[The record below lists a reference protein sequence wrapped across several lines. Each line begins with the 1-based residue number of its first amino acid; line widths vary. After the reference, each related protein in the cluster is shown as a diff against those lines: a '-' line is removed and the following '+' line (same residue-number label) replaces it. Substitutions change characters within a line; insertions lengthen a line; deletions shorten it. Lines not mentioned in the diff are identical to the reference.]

1 MHFQFVLSDPHGDI
15 ELSPEDLDQPFLIS
29 PEEQHPFLT
38 LADYFGALQN
48 FILFNN
54 GNALCSA
61 LKKQGLQADLTL
73 PDISGVLIRSEKH
86 GAFYHIASVE
96 IIGTGENVTFANSK
110 FAITTALSE
119 SARTSL
125 DEEYFIFQQLS
136 EITPDFIPKMYCKES
151 ISWTTDFGS
160 EEFLV
165 VLGEWLDGYHEW
177 HASDDPESGNRKI
190 HLWDYENGYRFL
202 SDTESYELLLQAAS
216 ILTYYYDP
224 GSFCQIYPWHH
235 GAGDFVVK
243 ADSNAIS
250 VKLITARQYEP
261 LVQFDGEEEADRLVA
276 TIHFLLNL
284 ALRMRLD
291 RIDGVGQPAWLGTFA
306 VHAAV
311 EGFFTV
317 LAATQVKNKL
327 TRGPAAEFLEIMQ
340 SFDAGEISDMYT
352 SLLEIYAEED
362 QDDFRLI
369 QAELADHVAELHETL
384 QSFSL
389 GNP

>member
-177 HASDDPESGNRKI
+177 HASDDPKSGNRKI

-291 RIDGVGQPAWLGTFA
+291 RIDGVGQPAWLGAFA

>member
-1 MHFQFVLSDPHGDI
+1 MHFQFLLSDPHGDI

-73 PDISGVLIRSEKH
+73 PDISGVIIRSEKH

-160 EEFLV
+160 E
-165 VLGEWLDGYHEW
+165 
-177 HASDDPESGNRKI
+177 
-190 HLWDYENGYRFL
+190 
-202 SDTESYELLLQAAS
+202 
-216 ILTYYYDP
+216 
-224 GSFCQIYPWHH
+224 
-235 GAGDFVVK
+235 
-243 ADSNAIS
+243 
-250 VKLITARQYEP
+250 
-261 LVQFDGEEEADRLVA
+261 
-276 TIHFLLNL
+276 
-284 ALRMRLD
+284 
-291 RIDGVGQPAWLGTFA
+291 
-306 VHAAV
+306 
-311 EGFFTV
+311 
-317 LAATQVKNKL
+317 
-327 TRGPAAEFLEIMQ
+327 
-340 SFDAGEISDMYT
+340 
-352 SLLEIYAEED
+352 
-362 QDDFRLI
+362 
-369 QAELADHVAELHETL
+369 
-384 QSFSL
+384 
-389 GNP
+389 